1 MDIGDV
7 HMATKKTISDISPVG
22 SNSSPVAPDISP
34 VAPNDSPVR
43 SQLSKFETALKL
55 IAEGDAMNK
64 NDYSIQIAIK
74 ALAE

>member
-1 MDIGDV
+1 
-7 HMATKKTISDISPVG
+7 MATKKTISDSV
-22 SNSSPVAPDISP
+22 PVAPEIPP
-34 VAPNDSPVR
+34 VA

-74 ALAE
+74 ALEE

>member
-1 MDIGDV
+1 
-7 HMATKKTISDISPVG
+7 MATKKTISD
-22 SNSSPVAPDISP
+22 SSPVAS
-34 VAPNDSPVR
+34 NDSPVA
-43 SQLSKFETALKL
+43 SKTSPAVEGKLSVYETALKR

>member
-1 MDIGDV
+1 
-7 HMATKKTISDISPVG
+7 MATKKTIPDSSPVG
-22 SNSSPVAPDISP
+22 SSPAPVAVDIAP
-34 VAPNDSPVR
+34 VA
-43 SQLSKFETALKL
+43 SQLSVYETALKL

>member
-1 MDIGDV
+1 
-7 HMATKKTISDISPVG
+7 MATKKTISDISPVG
-22 SNSSPVAPDISP
+22 SSPAP
-34 VAPNDSPVR
+34 VAPNDSPVA

-55 IAEGDAMNK
+55 IAKGDAMNK